1 MLRVALL
8 YSLML
13 TALAERVADDW
24 IDPFDMLNHEPST
37 RARESV
43 EVRISWLTQQTG
55 MYVAFCVSVM
65 ENASV

>member
-8 YSLML
+8 YSFML
-13 TALAERVADDW
+13 AALAERVVDDW

-37 RARESV
+37 RGRESV

-55 MYVAFCVSVM
+55 LSVAFCVSVM
-65 ENASV
+65 ENLSV